1 MWMSM
6 RLFANSSNS
15 ESNHKVQSIKSM
27 DRKKYNKEIQIAL
40 VAILGVVVLYYGMH
54 FLKGLSIST
63 GSTYYVKFNDISG
76 LSNSCPVYAN
86 GFKVGVVRDIIY
98 DYKDHENIMALLE
111 IKDEMRMPKGT
122 KANIVSDFLGNI
134 KLELKLGDKIS
145 GFLEPED
152 TIEGGQDMGALA
164 KAGEMIPQVQS
175 LLPKL
180 DSILVSVNAL
190 LADPAIA
197 RSLHNIDP
205 ITGSLTSTS
214 RELNRLTVSLN
225 RQMPQML
232 ENADGMLANA
242 NNLTRN
248 LSELNLAATM
258 QKVDNT
264 LRNVEQMT
272 AKLNSNDGTLGLL
285 MRDPEL
291 YNNLNATMIHAD
303 SLMIDLRQHPK
314 RYVHFSVFGKKD
326 K

>member
-1 MWMSM
+1 M
-6 RLFANSSNS
+6 
-15 ESNHKVQSIKSM
+15 
-27 DRKKYNKEIQIAL
+27 KKFNKEIQIAL
-40 VAILGVVVLYYGMH
+40 VAILGVIVLYYGMQ
-54 FLKGLSIST
+54 FLKGLTISS
-63 GSTYYVKFNDISG
+63 GSNYYVKFSDISG

-86 GFKVGVVRDIIY
+86 GYKVGVVENIIY
-98 DYKDHENIMALLE
+98 DYDDQENIVAVLG
-111 IKDEMRMPKGT
+111 INNEMHMPQGT
-122 KANIVSDFLGNI
+122 TADIVSDFLGNI
-134 KLELKLGDKIS
+134 RLVLKLGDRAA
-145 GFLEPED
+145 GFLTPGD
-152 TIEGGQDMGALA
+152 TITGGQDQGALA
-164 KAGEMIPQVQS
+164 KAGEMIPQIQS

-180 DSILVSVNAL
+180 DSILVSVNTL

-197 RSLHNIDP
+197 NSLHNIDQ

-214 RELNRLTVSLN
+214 RELNRLTASLN
-225 RQMPQML
+225 QQMPQML

-248 LSELNLAATM
+248 LSELDLASTM

-272 AKLNSNDGTLGLL
+272 AKLNSNEGTLGLL
-285 MRDPEL
+285 MRDPGL
-291 YNNLNATMIHAD
+291 YNNLNATMMHAD

>member
-1 MWMSM
+1 M
-6 RLFANSSNS
+6 
-15 ESNHKVQSIKSM
+15 
-27 DRKKYNKEIQIAL
+27 KKYNKEIQIAV
-40 VAILGVVVLYYGMH
+40 VAILGVIVLYYGMN

-63 GSTYYVKFNDISG
+63 GSNYYVKFNDISG
-76 LSNSCPVYAN
+76 LSSSCPVYAN
-86 GFKVGVVRDIIY
+86 GYKVGVVRDIIY
-98 DYKDHENIMALLE
+98 DYENQENILAVLE
-111 IKDEMRMPKGT
+111 INDE
-122 KANIVSDFLGNI
+122 
-134 KLELKLGDKIS
+134 LELKLGDRTT
-145 GFLEPED
+145 GFLERND
-152 TIEGGQDMGALA
+152 TIYGGQDKGMLS
-164 KAGEMIPQVQS
+164 KAAEILPQVQS

-197 RSLHNIDP
+197 NSLHNIDQ

-225 RQMPQML
+225 QQMPRMM

-248 LSELNLAATM
+248 LSELDLASTM
-258 QKVDNT
+258 LKVDNT

-272 AKLNSNDGTLGLL
+272 AKLNSNEGTLGLL
-285 MRDPEL
+285 MRDPDL

>member
-1 MWMSM
+1 M
-6 RLFANSSNS
+6 
-15 ESNHKVQSIKSM
+15 
-27 DRKKYNKEIQIAL
+27 KKYNKEIQIAV
-40 VAILGVVVLYYGMH
+40 VAILGVIVLYYGMN
-54 FLKGLSIST
+54 FLKGLTIST
-63 GSTYYVKFNDISG
+63 ESNYYVKFNDISG

-86 GFKVGVVRDIIY
+86 GYKVGGVENIIY
-98 DYKDHENIMALLE
+98 DFDNPGNILAVLE
-111 IKDEMRMPKGT
+111 IKDEMRVPKGT
-122 KANIVSDFLGNI
+122 TADIVSDFLGNI
-134 KLELKLGDKIS
+134 KLELKLGDRAV

-152 TIEGGQDMGALA
+152 TIDGGQDKGALS
-164 KAGEMIPQVQS
+164 KAAEMIPQVQA

-197 RSLHNIDP
+197 NSLHNIDQ

-225 RQMPQML
+225 QQMPQML

-242 NNLTRN
+242 NTLTRN
-248 LSELNLAATM
+248 LNELDLAATM

-272 AKLNSNDGTLGLL
+272 AKLNSKDGTLGLL
-285 MRDPEL
+285 MRAPDL
-291 YNNLNATMIHAD
+291 YNNLNATMMHAD
-303 SLMIDLRQHPK
+303 SLMIDLKQHPK

>member
-1 MWMSM
+1 MPSGKAE
-6 RLFANSSNS
+6 RKVQSSKL
-15 ESNHKVQSIKSM
+15 KVQSINM
-27 DRKKYNKEIQIAL
+27 KKFNKEIQIAA
-40 VAILGVVVLYYGMH
+40 VAILGVIVLYYGMQFH
-54 FLKGLSIST
+54 KGLTISS
-63 GSTYYVKFNDISG
+63 GSNYYVKFNDISG

-86 GFKVGVVRDIIY
+86 GYKVGVVEDIIY
-98 DYKDHENIMALLE
+98 DYDNQENIVAVLGVNNELHV
-111 IKDEMRMPKGT
+111 PQGT
-122 KANIVSDFLGNI
+122 KADIVSDFLGNI
-134 KLELKLGDKIS
+134 KLVLKLGDRAA
-145 GFLEPED
+145 GFMTPGD
-152 TIEGGQDMGALA
+152 TIVGGQDQGALS
-164 KAGEMIPQVQS
+164 KVGEMIPQVQS

-197 RSLHNIDP
+197 NSLHNIDQ

-214 RELNRLTVSLN
+214 RELNRLTASLN
-225 RQMPQML
+225 SHMPQML

-248 LSELNLAATM
+248 LSELDLASTM
-258 QKVDNT
+258 NRVDNT

-272 AKLNSNDGTLGLL
+272 AKLNSNEGTLGLL
-285 MRDPEL
+285 MRDPGL

>member
-1 MWMSM
+1 M
-6 RLFANSSNS
+6 
-15 ESNHKVQSIKSM
+15 
-27 DRKKYNKEIQIAL
+27 KKYNKEIQIAV
-40 VAILGVVVLYYGMH
+40 VAILGVIVLYYGMN
-54 FLKGLSIST
+54 FLKGLTIST
-63 GSTYYVKFNDISG
+63 ESNYYVKFNDISG

-86 GFKVGVVRDIIY
+86 GYKVGVVENIIY
-98 DYKDHENIMALLE
+98 DFDNPGNILAVLE
-111 IKDEMRMPKGT
+111 IKDEMRVPKGT
-122 KANIVSDFLGNI
+122 TADIVSDFLGNI
-134 KLELKLGDKIS
+134 KLELKLGDRAV

-152 TIEGGQDMGALA
+152 TIDGGQDKGALS
-164 KAGEMIPQVQS
+164 KAAEMIPQVQA

-197 RSLHNIDP
+197 NSLHNIDQ

-225 RQMPQML
+225 QQMPQML

-242 NNLTRN
+242 NTLTRN
-248 LSELNLAATM
+248 LNELDLAATM

-272 AKLNSNDGTLGLL
+272 AKLNSKDGTLGLL
-285 MRDPEL
+285 MRDPDL
-291 YNNLNATMIHAD
+291 YNNLNATMMHAD

>member
-1 MWMSM
+1 MK
-6 RLFANSSNS
+6 N
-15 ESNHKVQSIKSM
+15 
-27 DRKKYNKEIQIAL
+27 YNKEIQIAL
-40 VAILGVVVLYYGMH
+40 VAILGVIILYYGMN
-54 FLKGLSIST
+54 FLKGLTIST
-63 GSTYYVKFNDISG
+63 ETSYYVKFNDISG

-86 GFKVGVVRDIIY
+86 GYKVGVVQNIIY
-98 DYKDHENIMALLE
+98 DYTNQENIVAVLE
-111 IKDEMRMPKGT
+111 IEDEMRMPKGT
-122 KANIVSDFLGNI
+122 TADIVSDFLGNI
-134 KLELKLGDKIS
+134 KLELKLGDRAA

-152 TIEGGQDMGALA
+152 TIIGGQDKGALA
-164 KAGEMIPQVQS
+164 KAAEMIPQVQA

-197 RSLHNIDP
+197 NSLHNIDQ

-225 RQMPQML
+225 QQMPQML

-242 NNLTRN
+242 NTLTRN
-248 LSELNLAATM
+248 LNELDLAATM

-272 AKLNSNDGTLGLL
+272 AKLNSKDGTLGLL
-285 MRDPEL
+285 MRDPSL
-291 YNNLNATMIHAD
+291 YNNLNATMMHAD
-303 SLMIDLRQHPK
+303 SLMIDLKQHPK

>member
-1 MWMSM
+1 M
-6 RLFANSSNS
+6 
-15 ESNHKVQSIKSM
+15 
-27 DRKKYNKEIQIAL
+27 KKYNKEIQIAV
-40 VAILGVVVLYYGMH
+40 VAILGVVVLYYGMN
-54 FLKGLSIST
+54 FLKGLTIST
-63 GSTYYVKFNDISG
+63 ESNYYVKFNDISG

-86 GFKVGVVRDIIY
+86 GYKVGVVENIIY
-98 DYKDHENIMALLE
+98 DFDNPGNIVAVLE
-111 IKDEMRMPKGT
+111 IKDEMRVPKGT
-122 KANIVSDFLGNI
+122 TADIVSDFLGNI
-134 KLELKLGDKIS
+134 KLELKLGDRAV

-152 TIEGGQDMGALA
+152 TIDGGQDKGALS
-164 KAGEMIPQVQS
+164 KAAEMIPQVQA

-197 RSLHNIDP
+197 NSLHNIDQ

-225 RQMPQML
+225 QQMPQML

-242 NNLTRN
+242 NTLTRN
-248 LSELNLAATM
+248 LNELDLAATM

-272 AKLNSNDGTLGLL
+272 AKLNSKDGTLGLL
-285 MRDPEL
+285 MRDPDL
-291 YNNLNATMIHAD
+291 YNNLNATMMHAD
-303 SLMIDLRQHPK
+303 SLMIDLKQHPK

>member
-1 MWMSM
+1 M
-6 RLFANSSNS
+6 
-15 ESNHKVQSIKSM
+15 
-27 DRKKYNKEIQIAL
+27 KKFNKEIQIAA
-40 VAILGVVVLYYGMH
+40 VAILGVIVLYYGMQ
-54 FLKGLSIST
+54 FLKGLTISS
-63 GSTYYVKFNDISG
+63 GSNYYVKFNDISG

-86 GFKVGVVRDIIY
+86 GYKVGVVEDIIY
-98 DYKDHENIMALLE
+98 DYDNQENIVAVLGVNNELHV
-111 IKDEMRMPKGT
+111 PQGT
-122 KANIVSDFLGNI
+122 KADIVSDFLGNI
-134 KLELKLGDKIS
+134 KLVLKLGDRAA
-145 GFLEPED
+145 GFLTPGD
-152 TIEGGQDMGALA
+152 TIVGGQEQGALT
-164 KAGEMIPQVQS
+164 KATEIIPQVQS

-197 RSLHNIDP
+197 NSLHNIDQ

-214 RELNRLTVSLN
+214 RELERLTASLN
-225 RQMPQML
+225 SHMPQML

-248 LSELNLAATM
+248 LNELDLASTM
-258 QKVDNT
+258 NRVDNT

-272 AKLNSNDGTLGLL
+272 AKLNSNEGTLGLL
-285 MRDPEL
+285 MRDPSL

>member
-1 MWMSM
+1 M
-6 RLFANSSNS
+6 
-15 ESNHKVQSIKSM
+15 
-27 DRKKYNKEIQIAL
+27 KKYNKEIQIAV
-40 VAILGVVVLYYGMH
+40 VAILGVIVLYYGMN

-63 GSTYYVKFNDISG
+63 GSNYYVKFNDISG

-86 GFKVGVVRDIIY
+86 GYKVGVVRDIIY
-98 DYKDHENIMALLE
+98 DYENQENILAVLE
-111 IKDEMRMPKGT
+111 INDEMRVPKGT
-122 KANIVSDFLGNI
+122 KADIVSDFLGNI
-134 KLELKLGDKIS
+134 KLELKLGDRTA
-145 GFLEPED
+145 GFLERND
-152 TIEGGQDMGALA
+152 TIYGGQDKGMLS
-164 KAGEMIPQVQS
+164 KAAEILPQVQS

-197 RSLHNIDP
+197 NSLHNIDQ

-225 RQMPQML
+225 QQMPQMM

-248 LSELNLAATM
+248 LSELDLASTM
-258 QKVDNT
+258 LKVDNT

-272 AKLNSNDGTLGLL
+272 AKLNSNEGTLGLL
-285 MRDPEL
+285 MRDPDL

>member
-1 MWMSM
+1 M
-6 RLFANSSNS
+6 
-15 ESNHKVQSIKSM
+15 
-27 DRKKYNKEIQIAL
+27 KKYNKEIQIAV
-40 VAILGVVVLYYGMH
+40 VAILGVIVLYYGMN
-54 FLKGLSIST
+54 FLKGLTIST
-63 GSTYYVKFNDISG
+63 ESNYYVKFNDISG

-86 GFKVGVVRDIIY
+86 GYKVGVVENIIY
-98 DYKDHENIMALLE
+98 DFDNPGNILAVLE
-111 IKDEMRMPKGT
+111 IKDEMRVPKGT
-122 KANIVSDFLGNI
+122 TADIVSDFLGNI
-134 KLELKLGDKIS
+134 KLELKLGDRAV

-152 TIEGGQDMGALA
+152 TIDGGQDKGALS
-164 KAGEMIPQVQS
+164 KAAEMIPQVQA

-197 RSLHNIDP
+197 NSLHNIDQ

-225 RQMPQML
+225 QQMPRMM

-248 LSELNLAATM
+248 LSELDLASTM
-258 QKVDNT
+258 LKVDNT

-285 MRDPEL
+285 MRDPDL